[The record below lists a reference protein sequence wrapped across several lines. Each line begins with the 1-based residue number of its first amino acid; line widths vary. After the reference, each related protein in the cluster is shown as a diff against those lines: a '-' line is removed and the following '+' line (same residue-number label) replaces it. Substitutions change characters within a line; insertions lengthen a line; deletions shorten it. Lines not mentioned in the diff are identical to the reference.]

1 MYCVL
6 IGGQTIRVTR
16 LFLADLMV
24 CFKTKN
30 KPFGQLSRLVICN
43 LCWKIRR
50 NFGRHLLGVT
60 ICAGKQNAS
69 ELRHS
74 QITPNKMN
82 YYLPSH
88 PDDTEELWC
97 CHFMSGYEVLP
108 VLAKTACC
116 FLGVTE
122 VCCLCSAPALY
133 CKVCTERWAAG
144 TCPCR
149 GRRSLWESSVWPVA
163 TRSRMAPILVPD
175 HVLQNP
181 WVLAP
186 CSEANRRE
194 LLEEG
199 EC

>member
-6 IGGQTIRVTR
+6 IAGQTIRVTK
-16 LFLADLMV
+16 LFLAELMV

-60 ICAGKQNAS
+60 ICAGEQNAS

-82 YYLPSH
+82 YYLPGH

-122 VCCLCSAPALY
+122 VCCVSALHQRFIARFAQSAGLQELAL
-133 CKVCTERWAAG
+133 VVAAG
-144 TCPCR
+144 LSESPQCD
-149 GRRSLWESSVWPVA
+149 LWQ
-163 TRSRMAPILVPD
+163 R
-175 HVLQNP
+175 
-181 WVLAP
+181 
-186 CSEANRRE
+186 EAGW
-194 LLEEG
+194 LLF
-199 EC
+199 